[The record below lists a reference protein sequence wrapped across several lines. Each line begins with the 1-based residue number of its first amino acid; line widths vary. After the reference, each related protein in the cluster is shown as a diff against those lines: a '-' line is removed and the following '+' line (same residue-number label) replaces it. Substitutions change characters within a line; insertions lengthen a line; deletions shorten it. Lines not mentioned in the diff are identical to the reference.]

1 VALISIVSGC
11 LNEGANV
18 EELYRRIQA
27 VFDNELPD
35 DSFELIF
42 IDNASTDDTETYLRK
57 LAAEDGRVKVIFNT
71 RNFGHIRPGMH
82 AVYQARGDAI
92 IGMASDLED
101 PPELISEFV
110 RRWRIGYRIVLG
122 QKESSEESRLFF
134 TIRRLY
140 YSMLN
145 KLSEVPLV
153 ENATGFGLYD
163 RQVITHIKAIDDPYP
178 YFRGMLC
185 DLGYAISLVQYRKPQ
200 RKRGFSKNNLYTLWD
215 MAMLGMT
222 SFSKIPL
229 RLATITGLITAL
241 GSILVGLFYLVYK
254 IVFWGEFQ
262 LGTAPLAIGMYFL
275 GAVQL
280 IFLGIIGEYVGA
292 IHTQVLRRP
301 LVIERE
307 RLNF

>member
-1 VALISIVSGC
+1 MALISIVSGC